1 MHIKSPLKKEKVKQN
16 KRQSPSDK
24 RTKRTPGNSSG
35 GNGSNYGRRLKDEQ
49 EKQDTFSWP
58 SLKPWKIIVGAL
70 ILGLLGMAYLKHV
83 FATQELLREVQ
94 QLEREYQQVKRMHDT
109 YRLRYDRL
117 IGPTQIYENAKNAGF
132 INGGPAEKVIEVE
145 K

>member
-1 MHIKSPLKKEKVKQN
+1 MHIKSPLRKEKVKQN
-16 KRQSPSDK
+16 KRKTPSDK
-24 RTKRTPGNSSG
+24 KTKRTPGNSPG
-35 GNGSNYGRRLKDEQ
+35 GRGSNYGRRIKSDE
-49 EKQDTFSWP
+49 EKQDGLSWP
-58 SLKPWKIIVGAL
+58 SLQPWKLIVGAL
-70 ILGLLGMAYLKHV
+70 ILGLLGVAYLKHV

-94 QLEREYQQVKRMHDT
+94 QLEREYKQVKRMHDT
-109 YRLRYDRL
+109 YRLKYDRM